1 MSFSQITILDQDRD
15 WLWTLYLSLN
25 ISKKQ
30 IFYETKDSPMPKL
43 ICVL

>member
-1 MSFSQITILDQDRD
+1 MGFSQIAILDQDRD
-15 WLWTLYLSLN
+15 WLWTSYLSFN

-30 IFYETKDSPMPKL
+30 VFYETKNSPMPKL